1 MCTCRGRNWFI
12 LCYEVVDDVD
22 DTAKDAQALAK
33 KILSLRIFND
43 ESNQQLWKRSVID
56 VDGEILCGNCPG

>member
-12 LCYEVVDDVD
+12 LFHEVVDAD
-22 DTAKDAQALAK
+22 DTAKDAQVLAK